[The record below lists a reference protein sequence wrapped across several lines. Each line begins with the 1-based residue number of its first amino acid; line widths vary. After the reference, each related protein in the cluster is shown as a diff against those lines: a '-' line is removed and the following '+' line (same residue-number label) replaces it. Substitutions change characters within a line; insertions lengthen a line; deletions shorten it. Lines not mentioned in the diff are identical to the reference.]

1 MLTRVLAAALIAAGS
16 AVVFISV
23 TTRVSSESSPEK
35 RYKPE
40 LVVQTGHQ
48 GFIYDVAFSPDG
60 KIIASGSLD
69 ATVKLWDTATGKELR
84 TLIGHTSLV
93 STLAFS
99 PDGKILASGGVDF
112 AIRTWDVLTGKQL
125 KVFQQHANGVT
136 AVAFTPD
143 GKTILSG
150 SEDQTIRAWDVDTGN
165 PLRTYG
171 TEKSFDID
179 ASGAPI
185 NRPLA
190 IKTLAIAPD
199 GKSVAASTKDGQIMV
214 LDVQTFATLRSFS
227 TEKTAVNSL
236 AFTPDGKYLTAVSDL
251 SINVFDAGTGA
262 VISAPDP
269 GYANILE
276 KFNATREVDQ
286 DGKPINAALPIQLI
300 RASLSRDGKLLAAAE
315 QSIQGRNYE
324 SRLRIWKIPD
334 GKEVKLT
341 HSEWGPIIQSAAF
354 APDGATIATGGNL
367 GSGFGV
373 RLWNAG
379 NGNEMR
385 TFEGTSD
392 EVHGLA
398 LSPDSKTIAI
408 NDTVAKA
415 MRLIDL
421 TGERHERSI
430 KLAGPSWTPRFRSN
444 DEIAFQN
451 VDLQTYDVKSAQM
464 VHAYPSQLP
473 GSPFAFSADGKFLV
487 TSELSG
493 LTLSDAK
500 KGTAIRTFQTEKPT
514 NLFGSIIGLD
524 IDPSSKIVAAA
535 SWGGQS
541 YLFDLA
547 SGRELPSACKSDGLT
562 SSITFSPDGKLFSVI
577 GQTSIVMCRTE
588 GGIVTRT
595 ISDGLM
601 LIGVS
606 KSVFSPDSKILAIA
620 DFTDTVRLYDVETG
634 NELKRFP
641 GSSSPFMVSDHC
653 IEFSRDGRLL
663 YSTSNRNKILIY
675 DVANGK
681 QLASLVTFGDSD
693 WAVVTPDGFFDATEG
708 AQHLMH
714 FVVPSEQGYETIS
727 LDQLKRYYVPGLLS
741 QIVNGSYRSRQ
752 NDFTVTL
759 FPAVKLEQ
767 IKGNESS
774 ISAELTDR
782 GGGIGRVE
790 VRVNGSEVYADARN
804 VQKVAGESG
813 DTKLK
818 IDIPRERFK
827 VGSNSLEVIAWNA
840 EGNVRSLPYT
850 IILDLAADGLIMRG
864 ASYDSKRAA
873 KKPSE
878 INFYAIV
885 SGISDYAGDGLD
897 LRYAAKD
904 AEDITKAL
912 SLAARKYFCANE
924 MVENK
929 PCTRV
934 HIRLLS
940 TETDKTAQF
949 AGLPDAPDFQRL
961 DPVKA
966 SYATAFAETAKKAG
980 PDDVVFFYFSGHA
993 TSITSDD
1000 AVKDSGF
1007 ADTYV
1012 YATRDATTLDR
1023 AVLTNRSERER
1034 TAVSSLELAAWLS
1047 EIKAQKKVLILDT
1060 CAAGAAQ
1067 NDLVAQARSVDALQV
1082 RSIDRLQERTGF
1094 YVLMGSAADAVSYEA
1109 NEFRQGLLTYS
1120 LLEGMTLSSTLSD
1133 GGFLDVEK
1141 WFGFSEDKVED
1152 LAKGIGGV
1160 QRPSFFKSPTA
1171 RSFDIGRIESSE
1183 VAQIPVAR
1191 RVPLI
1196 LQPELREEGKRTDP
1210 ERLTEKLQSR
1220 LIEKSL
1226 ILTRG
1231 QTAEINYVNV
1241 ANAANGLSPRGS
1253 YTINGDIVTIE
1264 LSLIR
1269 DEEEVVKIKVSGTRA
1284 EIVDKLARE
1293 LVAAATIKK

>member
-1 MLTRVLAAALIAAGS
+1 MSARVLGAALLTAGL
-16 AVVFISV
+16 AVAFISF
-23 TTRVSSESSPEK
+23 TSRVSSESSPEK

-48 GFIYDVAFSPDG
+48 GFVYDIAFSPNG
-60 KIIASGSLD
+60 KIIATGSLD

-99 PDGKILASGGVDF
+99 PDGNILASGGVDYVV
-112 AIRTWDVLTGKQL
+112 RTWDVLSGKPL
-125 KVFQQHANGVT
+125 KVLQHANRVT
-136 AVAFTPD
+136 TVAFTPD

-150 SEDQTIRAWDVDTGN
+150 SEDQTIRAWDTVTGN
-165 PLRTYG
+165 LLRTYG
-171 TEKSFDID
+171 TEKFFDID
-179 ASGAPI
+179 ANGSPVA
-185 NRPLA
+185 RPLA
-190 IKTLAIAPD
+190 IKSLAIAPD
-199 GKSVAASTKDGQIMV
+199 GKSVAISTHDGQIML
-214 LDVQTFATLRSFS
+214 LDVQTFATLSSFP
-227 TEKTAVNSL
+227 TQKTAVNTL
-236 AFTPDGKYLTAVSDL
+236 AFTPDGKFLTAVSDL

-262 VISAPDP
+262 VISAPDL
-269 GYANILE
+269 GYASILE
-276 KFNATREVDQ
+276 KYNAAREVDR
-286 DGKPINAALPIQLI
+286 DGKPVNPALPIQLMK
-300 RASLSRDGKLLAAAE
+300 ASLSRDGKLLTAPE

-324 SRLRIWKIPD
+324 SRLRVWSIPD
-334 GKEVKLT
+334 GKEVKLS
-341 HSEWGPIIQSAAF
+341 HSEWVPSIQSAAF

-367 GSGFGV
+367 SSGFGV
-373 RLWNAG
+373 RLSSAADG
-379 NGNEMR
+379 KEIR
-385 TFEGTSD
+385 AFEGASN
-392 EVHGLA
+392 EVNGIA
-398 LSPDSKTIAI
+398 LSPDGKSIAI
-408 NDTVAKA
+408 NDTVRKS

-430 KLAGPSWTPRFRSN
+430 KLEGPSWTPKFRSN
-444 DEIAFQN
+444 DEIAIQN
-451 VDLQTYDVKSAQM
+451 LDLQFYDIKSAQQ
-464 VHAYPSQLP
+464 VRAFPIQLA
-473 GSPFAFSADGKFLV
+473 GSPYAFSADGRFLV
-487 TSELSG
+487 TSEQAG
-493 LTLSDAK
+493 LTLTDPKS
-500 KGTAIRTFQTEKPT
+500 GLSIRTFQTEKPT
-514 NLFGSIIGLD
+514 NFFGQITALV
-524 IDPSSKIVAAA
+524 IDPTSRVVAAV
-535 SWGGQS
+535 SFSGKV

-547 SGRELPSACKSDGLT
+547 SGREMSSSCDANGLLN
-562 SSITFSPDGKLFSVI
+562 SIAFSPDGKLFAVS
-577 GQTSIVMCRTE
+577 GQWTKVVLCRTD
-588 GGIVTRT
+588 GAAPART
-595 ISDGLM
+595 IAESPQLLGL
-601 LIGVS
+601 S
-606 KSVFSPDSKILAIA
+606 KSIFSPDGKILATT
-620 DFTDTVRLYDVETG
+620 DFSDTVILFDVESG
-634 NELKRFP
+634 KELKRFP
-641 GSSSPFMVSDHC
+641 GSSSPFMAKDNC
-653 IEFSRDGRLL
+653 IEFSPDGRLL
-663 YSTSNRNKILIY
+663 YSTSNRNKILVY
-675 DVANGK
+675 DVPSGK
-681 QLASLVTFGDSD
+681 QIGSLVTFGDSD

-741 QIVNGSYRSRQ
+741 QIVDGRFRSRQ

-759 FPAVKLEQ
+759 FPAVNLEQ
-767 IKGNESS
+767 PMPNEST

-790 VRVNGSEVYADARN
+790 VRANGSEVYADARN
-804 VQKVAGESG
+804 VQKATDGPSG
-813 DTKLK
+813 AKLK
-818 IDIPRERFK
+818 IDIPHERLK
-827 VGSNSLEVIAWNA
+827 VGSNSVEVIAWNA
-840 EGNVRSLPYT
+840 EGNVRSVPH
-850 IILDLAADGLIMRG
+850 IITLDLAANGLITRG
-864 ASYDSKRAA
+864 ASYDSKQAA

-878 INFYAIV
+878 INFYAII

-924 MVENK
+924 MAEKK

-940 TETDKTAQF
+940 TKSDKNAQF
-949 AGLPDAPDFQRL
+949 GGLPDVPDFQRL
-961 DPVKA
+961 DPVKT
-966 SYATAFAETAKKAG
+966 SYTTAFAETAKKAG

-993 TSITSDD
+993 TSIISDD

-1034 TAVSSLELAAWLS
+1034 TAVSSLELAEWLS
-1047 EIKAQKKVLILDT
+1047 NIKAQKKVLILDT

-1109 NEFRQGLLTYS
+1109 NEYRQGLLTYT

-1220 LIEKSL
+1220 LIEQSV

-1231 QTAEINYVNV
+1231 QAAAINYVNA

-1253 YTINGDIVTIE
+1253 YTINGDVITIE

-1269 DEEEVVKIKVSGTRA
+1269 DEEEVVRIKVSGNRL
-1284 EIVDKLARE
+1284 EIVDKLAQA
-1293 LVAAATIKK
+1293 LIAAAAIKK